1 MKKFFILL
9 IGSLAIT
16 VSSAIYAIQSHLKL
30 VNLGLEIA
38 EMTAENK
45 LLRKSVTQSK
55 AKEKKA
61 VAKTKAK
68 ARVRRAISAIPAL
81 GTAAVFAFEYNDYK
95 QWLEENPGGTK
106 EQYGC
111 EVLNTTSD
119 VFSDVAN
126 ELPENI
132 RPSRETVFAVM
143 PTCNQTS

>member
-9 IGSLAIT
+9 VGSLAIT

-30 VNLGLEIA
+30 VDLGLEIA
-38 EMTAENK
+38 EMAAENK
-45 LLRKSVTQSK
+45 LLRKSVNQSK
-55 AKEKKA
+55 VKEKKA

-68 ARVRRAISAIPAL
+68 ARVRRAISAIPVL
-81 GTAAVFAFEYNDYK
+81 GTAAFGAFEYNDYL
-95 QWLEENPGGTK
+95 QWLEENPSGTK

-111 EVLNTTSD
+111 EVLNNTSE

-132 RPSRETVFAVM
+132 RPSQEAVLAVM
-143 PTCNQTS
+143 PTCNEVT

>member
-9 IGSLAIT
+9 GGSLAIT
-16 VSSAIYAIQSHLKL
+16 VSSAVYAIQSHLKL
-30 VNLGLEIA
+30 VDLGLEIA
-38 EMTAENK
+38 EMAAENK
-45 LLRKSVTQSK
+45 LLKKSVAQSQV
-55 AKEKKA
+55 KEKKA

-68 ARVRRAISAIPAL
+68 ARVRRAISAIPVL
-81 GTAAVFAFEYNDYK
+81 GTAAFAAFEYNDYQ

-111 EVLNTTSD
+111 EVLNNTSE

-132 RPSRETVFAVM
+132 RPSQEAVFAVM
-143 PTCNQTS
+143 PTCNEVT

>member
-30 VNLGLEIA
+30 VDLGLEIA
-38 EMTAENK
+38 EMAAENT

-55 AKEKKA
+55 VKEKKA

-68 ARVRRAISAIPAL
+68 ARLRRAISAIPVL
-81 GTAAVFAFEYNDYK
+81 GTAAFAAFEYNDYQ

-111 EVLNTTSD
+111 EVLNTTSE

-126 ELPENI
+126 ELPENV
-132 RPSRETVFAVM
+132 RPSREAVFSVM
-143 PTCNQTS
+143 PTCQQTT